1 MYWMGIDL
9 GGTNI
14 VAGLVDETRTIV
26 DRVSV
31 KTRVPRPMEEM
42 ADDMA
47 DMVRALLA
55 RNGLNMG
62 DLPFVGVG
70 VPCTANE
77 ETGHMEDANN

>member
-31 KTRVPRPMEEM
+31 KTRVPRPIEEM

-47 DMVRALLA
+47 DMVRTLLA
-55 RNGLNMG
+55 RNGLSKA

-70 VPCTANE
+70 VPVPPTRKRA
-77 ETGHMEDANN
+77 TWRTPIT